1 LKAEVM
7 DKTLFQAAKGWVLY
21 VCNKSEVPTNKDDQI
36 HPQLQALCEEYAD
49 IFKELPG
56 LPP

>member
-1 LKAEVM
+1 M